1 MLIKAIIQIEF
12 DLPSL
17 VYSME
22 SWNLKTERL
31 IEKLFKLF

>member
-17 VYSME
+17 V
-22 SWNLKTERL
+22 
-31 IEKLFKLF
+31 